1 MSAKLPAFSWGLG
14 IEDTF
19 IPQTRPGMRPLDE
32 YELTAHYRLWREDFD
47 LLGEVGAQHVRWG
60 VPWYRV
66 NPAPGVFDWSW
77 IDQAL
82 DHLVNKVG
90 CIPIIDLMHYGTPL
104 WMENAFINSAYPARI
119 AEYAFTFAER
129 YKDLVRYYTPLNE
142 PMVNAL
148 FCGRLGQWPPHLEGM
163 DGYVKVLLGVCRGV
177 ALTEKALR
185 AANPEAVI
193 VQVEAVEYHH
203 SSDSR
208 LQRRIAL
215 EQEHIFLPFDL
226 FTGRVGAGHMLL
238 PFLQSHGVGEGELRW
253 FQEHPIAVDIFGVN
267 YYPVSGG
274 AWAASKEGAEVFTR
288 GVTSAHLADVLHMVW
303 DRYRLPMM
311 LTETAVV
318 GSLAERIQWM
328 DESVAQVRAATD
340 AGIPM
345 LGYTWWP
352 LFDMIEWD
360 YRLENGPLFR
370 YSMPV
375 GLYANKFLVT
385 ENLNSWV
392 IQSNAWASRY
402 AELEHLTRE
411 RTPLA
416 DHFLCYATGKL

>member
-1 MSAKLPAFSWGLG
+1 M
-14 IEDTF
+14 
-19 IPQTRPGMRPLDE
+19 
-32 YELTAHYRLWREDFD
+32 
-47 LLGEVGAQHVRWG
+47 
-60 VPWYRV
+60 
-66 NPAPGVFDWSW
+66 
-77 IDQAL
+77 
-82 DHLVNKVG
+82 
-90 CIPIIDLMHYGTPL
+90 
-104 WMENAFINSAYPARI
+104 
-119 AEYAFTFAER
+119 
-129 YKDLVRYYTPLNE
+129 RYYTPLNE

-274 AWAASKEGAEVFTR
+274 AWLRVSEGAEASRVASPAPSL
-288 GVTSAHLADVLHMVW
+288 VDVLHMVW

-318 GSLAERIQWM
+318 GSLAERMPM
-328 DESVAQVRAATD
+328 DGRIGGAGATRRTTPASPCSV
-340 AGIPM
+340 IP
-345 LGYTWWP
+345 GGRCST
-352 LFDMIEWD
+352 
-360 YRLENGPLFR
+360 
-370 YSMPV
+370 
-375 GLYANKFLVT
+375 
-385 ENLNSWV
+385 
-392 IQSNAWASRY
+392 
-402 AELEHLTRE
+402 
-411 RTPLA
+411 
-416 DHFLCYATGKL
+416 